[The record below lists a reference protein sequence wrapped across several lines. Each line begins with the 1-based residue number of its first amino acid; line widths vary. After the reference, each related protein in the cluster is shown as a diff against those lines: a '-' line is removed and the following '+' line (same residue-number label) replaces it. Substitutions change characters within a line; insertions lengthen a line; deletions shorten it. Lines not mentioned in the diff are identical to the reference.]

1 MSMFLSNVELLS
13 TMREQ
18 NCTKKT
24 VVGPLTFQPSD
35 AFCG

>member
-18 NCTKKT
+18 NCTKKNGCRPLDLPT
-24 VVGPLTFQPSD
+24 V
-35 AFCG
+35 